1 MEKRDF
7 LKTTAIGGLGLATTS
22 SWASTFETNYLEN
35 GDYKLPKLPYACN
48 ALEPYIDEQTM
59 RLHHSKHHQGYV
71 NGLNNA
77 LTKLKEAKT
86 TNDFV
91 LVKHWER
98 ELAFHGSGHILHSL
112 FWENMSPNNSKPSNR
127 LSRMID
133 KDFGGFE
140 QFKNHF
146 VASTAKVE
154 GSGWGILAYEP
165 LGNRLVVLQTEKH
178 QNQTIWNTV
187 PLLVIDVWEH
197 AYYLK
202 YQNKRK
208 DYINAFFE
216 IINWEEV
223 AKRLTK

>member
-1 MEKRDF
+1 
-7 LKTTAIGGLGLATTS
+7 
-22 SWASTFETNYLEN
+22 
-35 GDYKLPKLPYACN
+35 
-48 ALEPYIDEQTM
+48 
-59 RLHHSKHHQGYV
+59 
-71 NGLNNA
+71 
-77 LTKLKEAKT
+77 
-86 TNDFV
+86 
-91 LVKHWER
+91 
-98 ELAFHGSGHILHSL
+98 
-112 FWENMSPNNSKPSNR
+112 MSPNNSKPSNR

-154 GSGWGILAYEP
+154 GSGWGILAYET
-165 LGNRLVVLQTEKH
+165 LRNRLVVLQAEKH

-223 AKRLTK
+223 VKRLTK